1 MIPDHAISGAF
12 GERTLQIIEH
22 RLLGLYSISEMNRK
36 MEVMKLESM
45 TQTGTIDS
53 SFLEEAKKKS
63 GEDLTLCY
71 QCLKCTAGCPTAP
84 YMDIRPNNIIRM
96 IQMGMKE
103 EVLGS
108 SAIWLCVSCETC
120 GTRCPNKIDI
130 GVLMDALREM
140 AVEEGVKAK
149 EKNIHL
155 LHEAFIQSIKRGG
168 RIHEATMLIDYKLR
182 SKDFL
187 TDLVPGMKLFI
198 KGKIPLF
205 PNFIKG
211 KEEIKK
217 IFEKCR
223 KEK

>member
-1 MIPDHAISGAF
+1 M
-12 GERTLQIIEH
+12 ET
-22 RLLGLYSISEMNRK
+22 EMKVNK
-36 MEVMKLESM
+36 M
-45 TQTGTIDS
+45 DS

-63 GEDLTLCY
+63 GEDLSLCY

-96 IQMGMKE
+96 IQMGRKK

-140 AVEEGVKAK
+140 SMEAGVRAK

-155 LHEAFIQSIKRGG
+155 LHEAFIKSIERGG
-168 RIHEATMLIDYKLR
+168 RVHEATMLIDYKLR
-182 SKDFL
+182 SKDFM
-187 TDLVPGMKLFI
+187 TDLIPGMMLFL
-198 KGKIPLF
+198 KGKIPLV
-205 PNFIKG
+205 PSFIKG
-211 KEEIKK
+211 RQEIKR
-217 IFEKCR
+217 IFERCT